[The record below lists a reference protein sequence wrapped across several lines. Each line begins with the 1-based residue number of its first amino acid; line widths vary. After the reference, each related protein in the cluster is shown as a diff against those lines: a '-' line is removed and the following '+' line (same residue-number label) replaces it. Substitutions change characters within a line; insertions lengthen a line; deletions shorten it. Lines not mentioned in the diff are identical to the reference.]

1 MQLNLPSVGIA
12 MDLRFDYQHILPYI
26 DPHTRSYK
34 GEEKGE
40 K

>member
-1 MQLNLPSVGIA
+1 MQLNLPDAGIPTGFE
-12 MDLRFDYQHILPYI
+12 FDSQRNLPYI

-34 GEEKGE
+34 GEEKGS

>member
-1 MQLNLPSVGIA
+1 MQLNLPSAGISTGFE
-12 MDLRFDYQHILPYI
+12 FDSQRNFPYI

-34 GEEKGE
+34 GEEKGS

>member
-1 MQLNLPSVGIA
+1 MQLDLPDAGIS
-12 MDLRFDYQHILPYI
+12 RGFEFDYQRKIPYI